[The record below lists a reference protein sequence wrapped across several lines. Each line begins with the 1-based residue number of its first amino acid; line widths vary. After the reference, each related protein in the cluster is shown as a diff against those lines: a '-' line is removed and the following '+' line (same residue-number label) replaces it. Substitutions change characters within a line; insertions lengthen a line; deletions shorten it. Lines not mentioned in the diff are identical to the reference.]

1 MRFLSARFG
10 FIKGNQCSGRRLA
23 ELDAACGAA
32 ATGVVARA
40 VLTVALS
47 TAGVVSTAGRV
58 ALEWKVGRIGCS

>member
-1 MRFLSARFG
+1 MNFQSAMFNVIER
-10 FIKGNQCSGRRLA
+10 NQHTGRRLA

-47 TAGVVSTAGRV
+47 AAGIVSAAGRV
-58 ALEWKVGRIGCS
+58 TLEWKVGRVGCS